1 MIFVNQEVRCNLAYF
16 FVHSLATE
24 LNPSLSL
31 SQNEAISG
39 SIDIWQY
46 GSVSSDRMLTNTF
59 GIVSAKLQLCLS
71 ASIPIS
77 PW

>member
-1 MIFVNQEVRCNLAYF
+1 MIFVNQEGRCNLAYF

-24 LNPSLSL
+24 LKPSLSL